1 MMERFSKPSGDIA
14 QEWDRLLRE
23 EGENL
28 RRERLVSA
36 LLAQGAARV
45 DCLVCGG
52 SLAGHSPI
60 PHRLAEY
67 LYCRACGHFQSA
79 RIPPA
84 EHGIRLQ
91 AEIPFH
97 SIYRPLDAAAY
108 RSRVERVYRPKLDWI
123 LDSAPAL
130 GLTRAGLLGKR
141 WMEIGCGAGYF
152 LKALQDAGATQ
163 VQGLDQDAR
172 LVEMANQALPGS
184 PASHFAEALPE
195 ALEGRQADLYA
206 AFYVL
211 EHTERLRDFLA
222 ALKAKPPGT
231 IFCFAVPML
240 GFGAALEAGFDH
252 FYARNLDGAVHTQLF
267 TDRSIARALE
277 DAGYEAVSRWTFGQD
292 ATDLVRMAVTRLQ
305 GIYPEELL
313 EPIRRGLTAAQ
324 DAWQAALDRSFL
336 ADSRHVLAVKR

>member
-14 QEWDRLLRE
+14 MEWDRLLRE

-28 RRERLVSA
+28 RRERVVSA
-36 LLAQGAARV
+36 LLEKGAPRTE
-45 DCLVCGG
+45 CLVCGG
-52 SLAGHSPI
+52 SLSGHPPI

-67 LYCRACGHFQSA
+67 LHCRACGHFQSA

-84 EHGIRLQ
+84 EHGARLQ

-97 SIYRPLDAAAY
+97 SIYRPLDPMAY
-108 RSRVERVYRPKLDWI
+108 RSRVERVYRPKLDWV

-130 GLTRAGLLGKR
+130 GLTRATLLGRR
-141 WMEIGCGAGYF
+141 WLEIGCGAGYF
-152 LKALQDAGATQ
+152 LSALQDAGATS
-163 VQGLDQDAR
+163 VRGLDQDAR

-184 PASHFAEALPE
+184 PAAHFTEALPD
-195 ALEGRQADLYA
+195 ALEGSEADVYA

-211 EHTERLRDFLA
+211 EHTERLRDFLS
-222 ALKAKPPGT
+222 ALAAKPKGT
-231 IFCFAVPML
+231 LFCFAVPML
-240 GFGAALEAGFDH
+240 GLGAALEAGFDH

-305 GIYPEELL
+305 GVYPEELL
-313 EPIRRGLTAAQ
+313 ALIRNGLAAAQ